1 MKKNSKELTPEDR
14 KEVTNMAARGMTIE
28 EVAFVKGWEYQ
39 FVWRHL
45 KMEMQRGRAIG
56 KGTIKETAFRMANS
70 GKFPAMTIFWLK
82 ANCGWRDVH
91 PEDEYKAKESLS
103 LKKMGVTDAVEAAT
117 IYQKIMKGDS

>member
-1 MKKNSKELTPEDR
+1 MKKNSRYLTDADR
-14 KEVTNMAARGMTIE
+14 QEVVNMAAKGMTIE
-28 EVAFVKGWEYQ
+28 EVAFVKGWEYR

-45 KMEMQRGRAIG
+45 KQEIQKGRAEG
-56 KGTIKETAFRMANS
+56 KEKIKDVAFQMAAS
-70 GKFPAMTIFWLK
+70 GKSPAMTIFWLK